1 MFHVYLTR
9 ILFWRYWALVFC
21 ICSLCRFV
29 NCIVQI
35 LHLTGCFLVISPN
48 IMVDLS
54 VLPFSAIT
62 LLYSESL
69 LLNAC
74 KFRIVISFQQIEFFI
89 TMKSPFLS
97 VIICFTLNSTMSDK
111 VWPSQISALQ
121 TQQPFLVQS
130 DLLSTYTYR
139 NCSLRSQ
146 TNLTCKWIPLSN

>member
-1 MFHVYLTR
+1 MLIVLFKYC
-9 ILFWRYWALVFC
+9 ILLVVFWLF
-21 ICSLCRFV
+21 
-29 NCIVQI
+29 
-35 LHLTGCFLVISPN
+35 HLTSWWICLFCH
-48 IMVDLS
+48 S
-54 VLPFSAIT
+54 VLSHFYI
-62 LLYSESL
+62 LKSL

-130 DLLSTYTYR
+130 DLLSAYTYR

-146 TNLTCKWIPLSN
+146 TNLTCK